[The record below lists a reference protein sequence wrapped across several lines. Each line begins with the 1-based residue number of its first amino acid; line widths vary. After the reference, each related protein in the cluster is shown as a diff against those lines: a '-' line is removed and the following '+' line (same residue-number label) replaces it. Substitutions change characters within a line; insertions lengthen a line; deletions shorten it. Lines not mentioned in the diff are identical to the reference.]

1 MTIGMTNGMTMG
13 MTKRMT
19 IGTTFGMDKTTP
31 TRIMGAK
38 SGTVT
43 NLDFRKKKKM
53 KLDKE
58 LIGSRMMMNYLKFG
72 GESHGSWNLDHKI
85 V

>member
-1 MTIGMTNGMTMG
+1 MVNGPDEYEDDAKMVEGGGGADRVTI
-13 MTKRMT
+13 K
-19 IGTTFGMDKTTP
+19 TTFGMDKTAP
-31 TRIMGAK
+31 TRMMGAK

-72 GESHGSWNLDHKI
+72 GESHGS
-85 V
+85 